1 MNIVL
6 VTGGC
11 GYIGSHTV
19 LSFLE
24 KGFFVYVIDSHF
36 KSNPKVIQKLKKI
49 ILNKDKNLINNLVF
63 FKGDLRKKDD
73 LEKVF
78 IYAKEKKYKIEAVV
92 HLAGLKAVQESVK
105 NPLLYWDFNL
115 IGTINLLKVMNDY
128 NCRSLI
134 FSSSATIY
142 EKSENLIK
150 EDFPIKP
157 TNPYGKTKSNIESL
171 LEDIYNSDKG
181 EWKIIN
187 LRYFN
192 PIGAHSSG
200 DIGEDPIG
208 IPNNI
213 FPLILQVASRRLS
226 ELKIYGNNWAT
237 RDGTCIRDYIHVS
250 DLANAHLAAFEFLL
264 KNGHQITNLNI
275 GTGKGTTVLE
285 LINTFKEVNK
295 VDLPY
300 SFVSRR
306 EGDQKYVVADNSKAL
321 STLNWA
327 PTRTL
332 EDMCKDG
339 WNWQIKNPKGY
350 ID

>member
-1 MNIVL
+1 M
-6 VTGGC
+6 
-11 GYIGSHTV
+11 
-19 LSFLE
+19 
-24 KGFFVYVIDSHF
+24 
-36 KSNPKVIQKLKKI
+36 QK
-49 ILNKDKNLINNLVF
+49 
-63 FKGDLRKKDD
+63 
-73 LEKVF
+73 
-78 IYAKEKKYKIEAVV
+78 KKYKIEAVV

-128 NCRSLI
+128 YCRNLI

-142 EKSENLIK
+142 EKSENLIT

-157 TNPYGKTKSNIESL
+157 INPYGKTKSNIESL

-226 ELKIYGNNWAT
+226 ELKIYGNNWDT

-306 EGDQKYVVADNSKAL
+306 EE
-321 STLNWA
+321 T
-327 PTRTL
+327 
-332 EDMCKDG
+332 
-339 WNWQIKNPKGY
+339 KNM
-350 ID
+350 